1 MLRTARAIATNQ
13 VARTFPRFYMQLA
26 GQTGRGGG
34 PADADEVADYFL
46 ACLDDLAARVG
57 CDRASFADFVA
68 GKDVLEYGPGSI
80 PGMAMLLLACGA
92 RRVTC
97 VDRFPLLDAVD
108 DQRPVFTAL
117 ARRLGG
123 ARGAA
128 LEALA
133 RDIGTAGI
141 PGRLDVVLHPSG
153 LSGLAA
159 ACDLVV
165 SRAVLEEVNDLP
177 ATFADMARA
186 LRAGGLAVHQVDLRG
201 YGLEREHALDFL
213 VPTGALWRLMYS
225 HKCVP
230 NRVRVGEYRRLARAS
245 GLREVSFE
253 PGIVLSTG
261 EVEAIRPRL
270 APEFRDLPADEL
282 ACLTFWLCLVQPGGT
297 HDAPERA
304 AARRMP

>member
-1 MLRTARAIATNQ
+1 MSGISMLRAARAIATNQ
-13 VARTFPRFYMQLA
+13 VARTFPRVYMQLA

-34 PADADEVADYFL
+34 PAAADEIADYFL
-46 ACLDDLAARVG
+46 TCLDELATRLG
-57 CDRASFADFVA
+57 RDRRTLGGLLA

-80 PGMAMLLLACGA
+80 PGLAMLLLAHGA

-97 VDRFPLLDAVD
+97 VDRFPLLDAVE
-108 DQRPVFTAL
+108 DQRPVFAAL

-123 ARGAA
+123 AEGAA

-133 RDIGTAGI
+133 RSVGAAGL

-153 LSGLAA
+153 LSGLAD
-159 ACDLVV
+159 ACDLVI

-186 LRAGGLAVHQVDLRG
+186 LRAGGHAVHQVDLRG

-213 VPTGALWRLMYS
+213 VPTTAWWRLMYS

-230 NRVRVGEYRRLARAS
+230 NRIRVGEYRRLAHAN

-253 PGIVLSTG
+253 PERVLATD
-261 EVEAIRPRL
+261 EVEAIRARL
-270 APEFRDLPADEL
+270 APEFRDLPAEEL
-282 ACLTFWLCLVQPGGT
+282 GVLTFWLCLRKE
-297 HDAPERA
+297 APA
-304 AARRMP
+304 